1 MYSIGI
7 WHICLKYG
15 RNTCNLISVLSWTL
29 NVCLKPLATVSANNI
44 FSPFLHLNSVNK
56 CNLTQQWEG
65 EELSYMH
72 KEVVCW
78 CPILHILK
86 IEHHVLTSNPGTGW
100 SSKFFIQASR
110 TLQDFFCFHSKKNSQ
125 LLLTQPVD
133 ETQSCSTIEASSY
146 IWKTRWFMRVKL

>member
-1 MYSIGI
+1 MYSISI

-15 RNTCNLISVLSWTL
+15 RNTCSLISVLSWTL
-29 NVCLKPLATVSANNI
+29 NVCLKPLATVAANNI

-78 CPILHILK
+78 CPILRILK
-86 IEHHVLTSNPGTGW
+86 IERHV
-100 SSKFFIQASR
+100 
-110 TLQDFFCFHSKKNSQ
+110 
-125 LLLTQPVD
+125 LLTQEQGGPVNSLFRHL
-133 ETQSCSTIEASSY
+133 EHCRIFFVFIVRKTPSCF
-146 IWKTRWFMRVKL
+146 WPNLWMRLKVVPQ